1 MIFEESSKWSIN
13 SLHRF
18 LFPIS
23 MAIVFQRQQYY
34 PQTYIGR
41 SKEIC
46 PCRQVQCQTRLQRPF
61 FARQIV
67 LVMENVEMGHVIA
80 WYVQLSIIWIRKCYF
95 WSKWM
100 LKTAWINY
108 MIFSDPI
115 WRWWLSTIKFFI
127 SCGICIYIFSTCP
140 HITHSTCHV
149 HTCRW
154 ENINVENNWK

>member
-1 MIFEESSKWSIN
+1 MINQQSPPIPVPHFDGDRLSETTVLPSDIYRSFKRNLPLSTSSMPDEITK
-13 SLHRF
+13 
-18 LFPIS
+18 
-23 MAIVFQRQQYY
+23 AILCQANCS
-34 PQTYIGR
+34 GNG
-41 SKEIC
+41 E
-46 PCRQVQCQTRLQRPF
+46 CRDGSCYCMV
-61 FARQIV
+61 
-67 LVMENVEMGHVIA
+67 
-80 WYVQLSIIWIRKCYF
+80 RKTFNYMNCRKIH
-95 WSKWM
+95 WSKVM
-100 LKTAWINY
+100 LKTWRINY